1 MHAVPTEKNKLSR
14 SQLIQAIVGPIVGAA
29 VVIALLW
36 PHFDDILDA
45 SKQVSLHAFL
55 GLAALQLVALFLR
68 ADVWGRCVAAAGA
81 PVEKRLLN
89 SSSSL
94 RFLADTVVP
103 TYVGAFVRI
112 GLVKRFDAPRAAQE
126 GASPTPTIGQ
136 MLTADGITFLVEGII
151 TVGLITIAVL
161 TSPLAWWWVIVFG
174 AAMVVVFLL
183 TRWLFKRYEDRE
195 FAQTAKV
202 LENAKDRFAVFALL
216 TIVLAI
222 QPVRFYITYKALGLN
237 PTVADGLLGFLLTT
251 VFNALP
257 IGAGPSS
264 IAASATVF
272 AGDGIDKAGAAGF
285 VLLAAAI
292 VAAAIYSVY
301 GVFDISR
308 RMRDRAR
315 QVESAS
321 SPAPAD

>member
-1 MHAVPTEKNKLSR
+1 MAAPLTEENRLKR
-14 SQLIQAIVGPIVGAA
+14 SQVVQAVVGPVVGAA
-29 VVIALLW
+29 VLIALLW
-36 PHFDDILDA
+36 PHFDDILEA

-55 GLAALQLVALFLR
+55 GLAALQLIALFLR
-68 ADVWGRCVAAAGA
+68 AEVWGRCVAAAGA

-112 GLVKRFDAPRAAQE
+112 GLVKRYDAPRAAKE
-126 GASPTPTIGQ
+126 GATPTPTIGQ
-136 MLTADGITFLVEGII
+136 MLTADGITFLVEGVI

-161 TSPLAWWWVIVFG
+161 VSPLAWWWIFAFG
-174 AAMVVVFLL
+174 AAMVVVFLIV
-183 TRWLFKRYEDRE
+183 RWLFKRYEDRE

-202 LENAKDRFAVFALL
+202 LENSDDRLAVFALL

-222 QPVRFYITYKALGLN
+222 QPLRFYITYKALGLD

-264 IAASATVF
+264 IAASATIF
-272 AGDGIDKAGAAGF
+272 SGESIGKAGAAGF

-292 VAAAIYSVY
+292 VAAAVYSVY
-301 GVFDISR
+301 GVYDISR
-308 RMRDRAR
+308 RVRERAR
-315 QVESAS
+315 QTGSA
-321 SPAPAD
+321 APASAD